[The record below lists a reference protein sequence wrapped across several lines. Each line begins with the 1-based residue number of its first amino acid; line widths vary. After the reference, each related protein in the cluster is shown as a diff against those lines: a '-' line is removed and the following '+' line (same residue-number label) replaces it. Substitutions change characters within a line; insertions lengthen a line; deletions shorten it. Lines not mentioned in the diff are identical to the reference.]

1 MNGIHKLINILKS
14 LVHRRVTQIRY
25 FINLTQFFEH
35 FGSNSRGR
43 NFPPA
48 GFKFVHNLVYHFL
61 QHKKTGRAFFKG
73 FRDAGSEFAPVKWL
87 MCSITFYH
95 PQV

>member
-1 MNGIHKLINILKS
+1 MNGIHKLIDILKS

-25 FINLTQFFEH
+25 FINLAQFFEH

-48 GFKFVHNLVYHFL
+48 GFKFMHNFVYHLL
-61 QHKKTGRAFFKG
+61 QRKKTGRAFFKG
-73 FRDAGSEFAPVKWL
+73 FRDTGSEFASVKWL
-87 MCSITFYH
+87 MGSVPFYH